1 MTRQLHHPISRWPK
15 AARLLTVLAVGAAS
29 IAALAPSVTAQAK
42 APTASINVWWAS
54 GGTDLNN
61 LWTNLTKSFDAS
73 HPGDKVTIEL
83 QSVAGEAY
91 RAKFLTALASS
102 TPPALLISWGGGP
115 LQQYIS
121 AGVVQPFADPGVSD
135 AGHPSW
141 VKDFLPVTLK
151 GVTFGG
157 KVYGMPFEGTQPV
170 FFLYNK
176 TVFKKYGLSFPAT
189 WPQLLSDVKLF
200 YKDGVIPISLGNADQ
215 WEGLMYLEYL
225 ADRIGGPQAFLKVEA
240 NDKGAW
246 SQSAIQEAL
255 ADIQTL
261 VKDNAF
267 QVGYDSTS
275 WTTGVNSALVYKAK
289 AAMELMGVWDV
300 SSIYSDDPGFVTSQD
315 LGLAPFPT
323 VPGGTGNFADLAGN
337 TSVYSILAAH
347 LTKAQTYVAEEF
359 MSYAFDSAAYAKQLI
374 ATATVPTIAGV
385 TSFFKASNLGN
396 YLLPIYQA
404 VQKAPYFQYSW
415 DQYLGPTVAIPMLDN
430 LSDVF
435 NLTETPAK
443 YAAIMNKYKVSS

>member
-1 MTRQLHHPISRWPK
+1 MTIPMHRSVSRWPK
-15 AARLLTVLAVGAAS
+15 AGRLLTVLAVSAAS
-29 IAALAPSVTAQAK
+29 MGALAPSATAQAK

-61 LWTNLTKSFDAS
+61 LWTTLTKSFDAS
-73 HPGDKVTIEL
+73 HPGDTVTIEL

-91 RAKFLTALASS
+91 RAKFLAALASS

-121 AGVVQPFADPGVSD
+121 AGVVQPFADPGVMD

-151 GVTFGG
+151 GVSFDG
-157 KVYGMPFEGTQPV
+157 KVYGMPFQGTQPV

-176 TVFKKYGLSFPAT
+176 TVFKKYGLSFPTT
-189 WPQLLSDVKLF
+189 WAQLLSDVRIFNK
-200 YKDGVIPISLGNADQ
+200 GGEIPISLGNADQ

-225 ADRIGGPQAFLKVEA
+225 SDRIGGPQAFLNIEGNKNGE
-240 NDKGAW
+240 W
-246 SQSAIQEAL
+246 SQPAVQEAL
-255 ADIQTL
+255 AGIQTL

-275 WTTGVNSALVYKAK
+275 WTTGVNSALVYKGK
-289 AAMELMGVWDV
+289 AAMELMGVWDI
-300 SSIYSDDPGFVTSQD
+300 SSIFSDDPAFVTSQD

-323 VPGGTGNFADLAGN
+323 VAGGMGNSGDLAGN

-359 MSYAFDSAAYAKQLI
+359 MSYAFDTTAYAKQLI
-374 ATATVPTIAGV
+374 STATVPTIAGV
-385 TSFFKASNLGN
+385 TSFVKASNLGN
-396 YLLPIYQA
+396 YLLPVYDA

-435 NLTETPAK
+435 NLTETPAQ
-443 YAAIMNKYKVSS
+443 YAAVMNKYKVS